1 MRFSWNGILV
11 KKFIIKKTKSIIFF
25 FDYNYL
31 KFFKKKIVNNITKN
45 FNSFCRNRR
54 YFFAFI
60 ENNFTEK
67 NNSCF
72 CRTTCMYKKY
82 HPKHKH
88 ENRYWP
94 NGDFIKDF
102 YDYNSKI
109 WFYDSLLRIF
119 IENNSSKIFFSK
131 NNQMSLLPPDL
142 NTVTTAKKVY
152 LKKKE
157 TNLSFY
163 LNFSKIGI
171 LGSNVVKR
179 KKFKYYNNLNHVKD
193 EYNAISSK
201 ILKYLSN
208 FQSLN

>member
-1 MRFSWNGILV
+1 
-11 KKFIIKKTKSIIFF
+11 
-25 FDYNYL
+25 
-31 KFFKKKIVNNITKN
+31 
-45 FNSFCRNRR
+45 
-54 YFFAFI
+54 
-60 ENNFTEK
+60 
-67 NNSCF
+67 
-72 CRTTCMYKKY
+72 
-82 HPKHKH
+82 
-88 ENRYWP
+88 
-94 NGDFIKDF
+94 
-102 YDYNSKI
+102 
-109 WFYDSLLRIF
+109 
-119 IENNSSKIFFSK
+119 
-131 NNQMSLLPPDL
+131 MSLLPPDL

>member
-1 MRFSWNGILV
+1 MRFLWNGVLI

-31 KFFKKKIVNNITKN
+31 KFFKKKTENNISKK
-45 FNSFCRNRR
+45 FNEFCRTSR

-60 ENNFTEK
+60 ESNFTEK
-67 NNSCF
+67 NNSCI
-72 CRTTCMYKKY
+72 CRTTGMYKQ
-82 HPKHKH
+82 HHTKHKH
-88 ENRYWP
+88 KNRYWT

-109 WFYDSLLRIF
+109 WFYDSLSRIF

-131 NNQMSLLPPDL
+131 NNQMLLLPPDL
-142 NTVTTAKKVY
+142 NTITTAKKVY

-163 LNFSKIGI
+163 LNFSKIGL
-171 LGSNVVKR
+171 LGSNVIKR
-179 KKFKYYNNLNHVKD
+179 KKFKYYNNLNHIKD
-193 EYNAISSK
+193 EYNTVSSK

>member
-25 FDYNYL
+25 FYYNYL

-119 IENNSSKIFFSK
+119 IENNSSKI
-131 NNQMSLLPPDL
+131 
-142 NTVTTAKKVY
+142 
-152 LKKKE
+152 
-157 TNLSFY
+157 
-163 LNFSKIGI
+163 
-171 LGSNVVKR
+171 
-179 KKFKYYNNLNHVKD
+179 
-193 EYNAISSK
+193 
-201 ILKYLSN
+201 
-208 FQSLN
+208 